1 MKFLHISTSTR
12 PKNLCGTLLLCVSA
26 LIITVAPSIYA
37 DESQTAAVTNIHLV
51 SDSYESK
58 AWTRQAVLATPSNTI
73 MDLSG
78 VFVATAEAVAQS
90 NEAERVAT
98 ISDAAIEGMRSAFL
112 ALYAVTGNVPDN
124 AYHVAMAIPPQES
137 PRSLMGYVVKEETDG
152 ITDTQWVWYSERL
165 AAAPVRHV
173 EYTTPAGTFSQ
184 SAKWIAWNADG
195 ENITINGR
203 TWKGCHKCTIPRP
216 ESAKNIPALSRR
228 NEIFGGENGFDFG
241 AAIVTVGG
249 KGAFTGEVTNDLT
262 GVVLRFDNGI
272 LKKGNE

>member
-1 MKFLHISTSTR
+1 MKPFALCALCV
-12 PKNLCGTLLLCVSA
+12 LCGLYLG
-26 LIITVAPSIYA
+26 A
-37 DESQTAAVTNIHLV
+37 DEPQTAAVTNVNIV
-51 SDSYESK
+51 SDVYQSK

-90 NEAERVAT
+90 NEAERISAV
-98 ISDAAIEGMRSAFL
+98 SDATIEGMRSAFL
-112 ALYAVTGNVPDN
+112 ALYAVTGNVPDL
-124 AYHVAMAIPPQES
+124 AYHTAITIPPQES

-184 SAKWIAWNADG
+184 AAKWIAWNADG
-195 ENITINGR
+195 ETLTINGR

-216 ESAKNIPALSRR
+216 ESAKNLPALSRR
-228 NEIFGGENGFDFG
+228 NEIFGGANGFDFG

-249 KGAFTGEVTNDLT
+249 RGAFTGEVTNDLT
-262 GVVLRFDNGI
+262 GVILRFDNGI